1 MRKLAIA
8 AAIVFLG
15 LAAAAGGRLH
25 GQSAKTFGGSADDSP
40 GSILI
45 APDGGMVISGTTQHQ
60 GAAGGTDAWMWI
72 LMVSRDGR
80 IAWKHV
86 WECYSVS
93 DVFKRSS
100 AVVAVP
106 GGGYLLAATMLPR
119 QGSGSDSYVFLA
131 RLGSDGAVIW
141 EKKYGFGG
149 IGAVVQQFG
158 IRDACPI
165 VDPFADAKPRL
176 SRRGREA
183 RLRVNPEQAPALMP
197 GSRGVDGG
205 IIAVGSVHSGNGDDK
220 DLWAARF
227 DWEGRLIW
235 QRRYSGPGRDEG
247 FSVKEESDG
256 TFYLGGR
263 TFSYGAGGYDFWVLN
278 MTGQGDVI
286 WQKTY
291 GGPGNDSLRSL
302 DIAPGGGCVLAGES
316 DSFPLWNTNAWVL
329 KLDRTG
335 AVEWQRSFGG
345 EGGDGASA
353 VRASADGGAV
363 LVGGLFSSK
372 AKDLFLLKLS
382 AGGGTE
388 WFKTFGESVGPYEL
402 SNESGQAVALL
413 PGGGYA
419 VAGTSDLLGIAGQ
432 DFLLIEVSPAWD
444 PYVCRFLKS
453 ARIDSAETLGLTET
467 STALVSATQAV
478 PGEFASVEDASFVLS
493 TRPICPS
500 KKKKP
505 RR

>member
-1 MRKLAIA
+1 MRKPGIA
-8 AAIVFLG
+8 AALVFVG
-15 LAAAAGGRLH
+15 LAAAAGGRIH

-45 APDGGMVISGTTQHQ
+45 APDGGIVISGTTQYQ

-72 LMVSRDGR
+72 LKVGRDGR
-80 IAWKHV
+80 MAWKHV

-119 QGSGSDSYVFLA
+119 QGSGLDSYVFLA

-141 EKKYGFGG
+141 KKKYGFEG

-165 VDPFADAKPRL
+165 VD
-176 SRRGREA
+176 
-183 RLRVNPEQAPALMP
+183 
-197 GSRGVDGG
+197 GG
-205 IIAVGSVHSGNGDDK
+205 ILAVGSVHSGNGDDK

-227 DWEGRLIW
+227 DWEGRLVW

-263 TFSYGAGGYDFWVLN
+263 TFSFGAGGYDFWVLN
-278 MTGQGDVI
+278 ITGQGDVI

-291 GGPGNDSLRSL
+291 GGPGNDFLRSL

-316 DSFPLWNTNAWVL
+316 DSFPLGNTNAWVL

-345 EGGDGASA
+345 EGGDWASA
-353 VRASADGGAV
+353 VRATADGGAV
-363 LVGGLFSSK
+363 IVGGLFSSK

-388 WFKTFGESVGPYEL
+388 WFKTFGESIGPYEL

-413 PGGGYA
+413 PGGGYI

-453 ARIDSAETLGLTET
+453 ARIDSAETLGLSET